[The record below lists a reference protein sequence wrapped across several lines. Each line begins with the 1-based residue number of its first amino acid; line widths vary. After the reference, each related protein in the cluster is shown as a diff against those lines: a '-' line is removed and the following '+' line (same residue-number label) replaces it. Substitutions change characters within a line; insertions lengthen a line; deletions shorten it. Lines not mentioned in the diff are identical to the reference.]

1 MISEYVRYDWIQPIT
16 DVIGFMLNFLII
28 VLIFIGEMILIVINF
43 LLNLFPYN
51 MLWLYIIIAAGLVVA
66 GIIVNT
72 KWSGLEYTSIFS
84 KRKEDEAD
92 DFPVPS
98 EGL

>member
-1 MISEYVRYDWIQPIT
+1 MISKYVRYDWIQPIT
-16 DVIGFMLNFLII
+16 DIIGFILNFLNII
-28 VLIFIGEMILIVINF
+28 LIFIGEMILIVINF
-43 LLNLFPYN
+43 LLNLFPDN

-84 KRKEDEAD
+84 KVRKAEAD
-92 DFPVPS
+92 DFQVPS
-98 EGL
+98 EE